1 MYQFHYD
8 YVKVKYPGD
17 RSKLLFTD
25 TDSLVYKIRT
35 QNLYQDMLG
44 DKQLFDS
51 SGYPKDHPCYS
62 SAVSYTHLTLPTIY
76 SV

>member
-1 MYQFHYD
+1 MSWKCDDRVVFLKQSWFSIDQFTLSKVLMYQFHYD

-35 QNLYQDMLG
+35 QNLYQDMLE
-44 DKQLFDS
+44 DK
-51 SGYPKDHPCYS
+51 
-62 SAVSYTHLTLPTIY
+62 
-76 SV
+76 

>member
-35 QNLYQDMLG
+35 QNLYQDMLE
-44 DKQLFDS
+44 DKFVNEEEPEKKKRKL
-51 SGYPKDHPCYS
+51 Y
-62 SAVSYTHLTLPTIY
+62 V
-76 SV
+76 